1 MQLSFYGMFQ
11 QFCGI
16 LLLIYLIRQ
25 YSFLLIFINANLL
38 IESQM
43 SHFFEFLSIMICYVL
58 FDVTFCRKAELTN
71 VSHERPLSF
80 MNRRNMSVQITS
92 TLFGLYYKTKRTR
105 VFFSKYMQQIATI
118 GNNIDHF
125 HVLRLFSVI
134 LYQKKGGN

>member
-1 MQLSFYGMFQ
+1 MFQ
-11 QFCGI
+11 QFRGI

-38 IESQM
+38 IESQT
-43 SHFFEFLSIMICYVL
+43 SYFFEFLSIMNCSNVL
-58 FDVTFCRKAELTN
+58 FYVTFCRKAKLSN

-105 VFFSKYMQQIATI
+105 VFFSNMYMQPIATI
-118 GNNIDHF
+118 GINIDHF
-125 HVLRLFSVI
+125 HVLR
-134 LYQKKGGN
+134 